1 MRKTRVFR
9 SDLEKKFSARHNPDD
24 FCFSYEQ
31 AMQQEYDRL
40 TQLQGKI
47 EKPVIQEMCNRIHH
61 STYSLD
67 DLVESLE
74 NYLDDYFVKGEN
86 VEFRP
91 GTDRTVL
98 AKVTGVEKKGGA
110 VFYTLLYDDKEI
122 GRINGRDLRRRYKIS
137 EDDIRSLILLLGSQQ
152 PGKPWQIEEGYKK
165 EYGIKD
171 KLAPIFCS
179 FSHSK
184 SSNKIVST
192 TGRSEVSWGTMPCFP
207 SLPKTMIPILIH
219 LSSTS
224 FLNEGVE
231 LPYRLM
237 PHRKKL
243 TSRGRSKRR
252 KTNKKEKKDQQKEKK
267 EKKKADKKGKEQKEN
282 GSGDLTK
289 FICAGG
295 ANGEHKSGEATGTPF
310 LTPQK
315 RSEKR
320 FKSAV
325 SKLQDAWRK
334 RDEQEF
340 ISAAAWAAKVL
351 SGVQIDKI
359 PHECHRFAVRK
370 AYDKVK
376 DAETLKKMKTKEER
390 AAFRDKMREQKTST
404 SKNNAW
410 RRSRPTSEIAEED
423 IVVSDVALPC
433 PGRPVSVPSGQSLL
447 LTDCVVFTQ
456 FFSSLKKFIE
466 ADHKITAKQ
475 LFDAVH
481 EGRPGFMKCTAKLF
495 GSLLKTLLQDPEYG
509 NLSHF
514 NVRLHEFSIENN
526 TVSELCRALLIG
538 STGLDEKIRECN
550 DVIDFTT
557 PNGVD
562 NEDGENAVE
571 SGRNSPCEVNDM
583 SQIDIDVCKTFL
595 DSFTPDKELWELTPE
610 DQLGIL
616 GLVLN
621 RVLDLRSFK
630 DYINQEGLSEA
641 ARNLRDKI
649 TKLNEQ
655 VTSWQEELVALP
667 EYEEVPDP
675 LLLSR
680 SETRERAETQ
690 RQRENL
696 ERRIEENKDK
706 VGELLE
712 KLTMERLAK
721 SQSKRL
727 VPIGEDR
734 HFRRYYWF
742 HGKSADDGI
751 WIQDL
756 GVTSYEKFIRACIKA
771 GKPFEEEVDEEEIK
785 IEEPENKP
793 SSENNQDPAS
803 TPVKKSEAD
812 WPVLEPESYTETWY
826 RVPDVTS
833 FDSLLSS
840 LMKAGIRE
848 GKLLAFLRK
857 NKDAILS
864 SITGGSARQSKT

>member
-1 MRKTRVFR
+1 M
-9 SDLEKKFSARHNPDD
+9 L
-24 FCFSYEQ
+24 
-31 AMQQEYDRL
+31 
-40 TQLQGKI
+40 LQ
-47 EKPVIQEMCNRIHH
+47 
-61 STYSLD
+61 
-67 DLVESLE
+67 
-74 NYLDDYFVKGEN
+74 
-86 VEFRP
+86 
-91 GTDRTVL
+91 
-98 AKVTGVEKKGGA
+98 
-110 VFYTLLYDDKEI
+110 
-122 GRINGRDLRRRYKIS
+122 
-137 EDDIRSLILLLGSQQ
+137 
-152 PGKPWQIEEGYKK
+152 
-165 EYGIKD
+165 
-171 KLAPIFCS
+171 
-179 FSHSK
+179 
-184 SSNKIVST
+184 
-192 TGRSEVSWGTMPCFP
+192 
-207 SLPKTMIPILIH
+207 
-219 LSSTS
+219 
-224 FLNEGVE
+224 
-231 LPYRLM
+231 
-237 PHRKKL
+237 
-243 TSRGRSKRR
+243 
-252 KTNKKEKKDQQKEKK
+252 
-267 EKKKADKKGKEQKEN
+267 
-282 GSGDLTK
+282 DLTK

-334 RDEQEF
+334 RDEQYWF
-340 ISAAAWAAKVL
+340 RNLSVQQPGLQKVL

-390 AAFRDKMREQKTST
+390 AAFRDKMREQRHQHQKIMLAKIKAYFSQ
-404 SKNNAW
+404 
-410 RRSRPTSEIAEED
+410 EIAEED

-550 DVIDFTT
+550 DVDVIDVHELRM
-557 PNGVD
+557 G
-562 NEDGENAVE
+562 GWENAVE

-655 VTSWQEELVALP
+655 
-667 EYEEVPDP
+667 
-675 LLLSR
+675 
-680 SETRERAETQ
+680 
-690 RQRENL
+690 
-696 ERRIEENKDK
+696 
-706 VGELLE
+706 
-712 KLTMERLAK
+712 
-721 SQSKRL
+721 
-727 VPIGEDR
+727 
-734 HFRRYYWF
+734 
-742 HGKSADDGI
+742 
-751 WIQDL
+751 
-756 GVTSYEKFIRACIKA
+756 
-771 GKPFEEEVDEEEIK
+771 
-785 IEEPENKP
+785 
-793 SSENNQDPAS
+793 
-803 TPVKKSEAD
+803 
-812 WPVLEPESYTETWY
+812 
-826 RVPDVTS
+826 
-833 FDSLLSS
+833 
-840 LMKAGIRE
+840 
-848 GKLLAFLRK
+848 
-857 NKDAILS
+857 
-864 SITGGSARQSKT
+864 